1 MTAFPSL
8 RRLNVSYT
16 LVHVIYWALF
26 AVFAGYQTSLL
37 LGRGFT
43 SGEAGVFASIRCFA
57 GILAQPLL
65 GGWADRH
72 PEVPIKRLLNVCL
85 VLALGVN
92 GVFYATRPGFWG
104 TAVIFLA
111 LGILELNAYPL
122 LDSMAVQFIAAGVP
136 VSYSLSRGLGS
147 LSYALACVVCGQQA
161 VRFGTESLLLT
172 HMALLVLM
180 IAAVA
185 LYPAFPRE
193 ALPPRAQGQQPHSIL
208 YILKSSRS
216 FTLTL
221 VSLFFALAA
230 IMPIVSFMVN
240 LVTDRGGD
248 QGHLGLALF
257 LMGASELPAALLF
270 TPLFR
275 RFGAAGTLRISTCFM
290 AVKPLLFLLAPG
302 LTGLL
307 LVQPIQLLGY
317 GLFTPASVYYA
328 NANVAPE
335 DQVKGQSIMMIASN
349 GLGAMFGKKPLYTGG
364 LVVFCVSL
372 LGCATAAN
380 MWLYILFIAL
390 SGAAQGFIS
399 AFNNAIIA
407 DVVTAEE
414 RPKYVSYN
422 SIASTV
428 VQLAGPLLSGVLVDQ
443 FGWRAMFLAG
453 VPFPIIAFLL
463 MLRFWPDAKLEAEK
477 KQRIDVW
484 GAIAFLC
491 AVVPLLVLLSLGGT
505 MIPWGS
511 SACFGLLAVSV
522 VFAVIL
528 VRVDTRHEA
537 PMISF
542 YMFKNRNFLLL
553 FFFFFL
559 FGLGNSMDSYLP
571 YYFQNVVGMSA
582 SLSGTLTTPRSV
594 ATMIATALVGAG
606 NTSSL
611 CS

>member
-1 MTAFPSL
+1 M
-8 RRLNVSYT
+8 V
-16 LVHVIYWALF
+16 YWALF

-275 RFGAAGTLRISTCFM
+275 RFGAAGTLRISICFM

-349 GLGAMFGKKPLYTGG
+349 GLGAMFG
-364 LVVFCVSL
+364 
-372 LGCATAAN
+372 N
-380 MWLYILFIAL
+380 
-390 SGAAQGFIS
+390 
-399 AFNNAIIA
+399 
-407 DVVTAEE
+407 
-414 RPKYVSYN
+414 
-422 SIASTV
+422 
-428 VQLAGPLLSGVLVDQ
+428 
-443 FGWRAMFLAG
+443 FLAG
-453 VPFPIIAFLL
+453 YA
-463 MLRFWPDAKLEAEK
+463 
-477 KQRIDVW
+477 IDW
-484 GAIAFLC
+484 G
-491 AVVPLLVLLSLGGT
+491 
-505 MIPWGS
+505 
-511 SACFGLLAVSV
+511 
-522 VFAVIL
+522 
-528 VRVDTRHEA
+528 
-537 PMISF
+537 
-542 YMFKNRNFLLL
+542 
-553 FFFFFL
+553 
-559 FGLGNSMDSYLP
+559 
-571 YYFQNVVGMSA
+571 
-582 SLSGTLTTPRSV
+582 
-594 ATMIATALVGAG
+594 GAG
-606 NTSSL
+606 AML
-611 CS
+611 GMCLAFGVIGVLFMLAAGRIKK

>member
-16 LVHVIYWALF
+16 LVHVVYWALF

-275 RFGAAGTLRISTCFM
+275 RFGAKLTEGFREAGKSHGFDLVVSGEPALLYLRVANDESLMLHQEWIAECVSRG
-290 AVKPLLFLLAPG
+290 LFLASHHNHFMNAAVTQDDIKLAIDIAEDAFGVVAANHPEIPG
-302 LTGLL
+302 L
-307 LVQPIQLLGY
+307 
-317 GLFTPASVYYA
+317 
-328 NANVAPE
+328 
-335 DQVKGQSIMMIASN
+335 VK
-349 GLGAMFGKKPLYTGG
+349 
-364 LVVFCVSL
+364 
-372 LGCATAAN
+372 
-380 MWLYILFIAL
+380 
-390 SGAAQGFIS
+390 
-399 AFNNAIIA
+399 
-407 DVVTAEE
+407 
-414 RPKYVSYN
+414 
-422 SIASTV
+422 
-428 VQLAGPLLSGVLVDQ
+428 
-443 FGWRAMFLAG
+443 
-453 VPFPIIAFLL
+453 
-463 MLRFWPDAKLEAEK
+463 
-477 KQRIDVW
+477 
-484 GAIAFLC
+484 
-491 AVVPLLVLLSLGGT
+491 
-505 MIPWGS
+505 
-511 SACFGLLAVSV
+511 
-522 VFAVIL
+522 
-528 VRVDTRHEA
+528 
-537 PMISF
+537 
-542 YMFKNRNFLLL
+542 
-553 FFFFFL
+553 
-559 FGLGNSMDSYLP
+559 
-571 YYFQNVVGMSA
+571 
-582 SLSGTLTTPRSV
+582 
-594 ATMIATALVGAG
+594 
-606 NTSSL
+606 
-611 CS
+611 

>member
-1 MTAFPSL
+1 MSAFPSL
-8 RRLNVSYT
+8 RRLNASYT
-16 LVHVIYWALF
+16 LVHVVYWAMF

-72 PEVPIKRLLNVCL
+72 PEAPIKWLLNGCL

-104 TAVIFLA
+104 TALIFLA

-122 LDSMAVQFIAAGVP
+122 LDSMAVQFIGAGVP

-147 LSYALACVVCGQQA
+147 FSYAVACVLCGQQA

-172 HMALLVLM
+172 HMTLLALM

-275 RFGAAGTLRISTCFM
+275 RFGAAGTLRMSICFM

-302 LTGLL
+302 LMGLL

-328 NANVAPE
+328 NANVSPV

-349 GLGAMFGKKPLYTGG
+349 GLGAMFG
-364 LVVFCVSL
+364 
-372 LGCATAAN
+372 N
-380 MWLYILFIAL
+380 
-390 SGAAQGFIS
+390 
-399 AFNNAIIA
+399 
-407 DVVTAEE
+407 
-414 RPKYVSYN
+414 
-422 SIASTV
+422 
-428 VQLAGPLLSGVLVDQ
+428 
-443 FGWRAMFLAG
+443 FLAG
-453 VPFPIIAFLL
+453 YAIDWGGVSA
-463 MLRFWPDAKLEAEK
+463 ML
-477 KQRIDVW
+477 
-484 GAIAFLC
+484 GMC
-491 AVVPLLVLLSLGGT
+491 
-505 MIPWGS
+505 
-511 SACFGLLAVSV
+511 
-522 VFAVIL
+522 
-528 VRVDTRHEA
+528 
-537 PMISF
+537 
-542 YMFKNRNFLLL
+542 LL
-553 FFFFFL
+553 FGVTGVL
-559 FGLGNSMDSYLP
+559 FML
-571 YYFQNVVGMSA
+571 A
-582 SLSGTLTTPRSV
+582 AWRSKR
-594 ATMIATALVGAG
+594 
-606 NTSSL
+606 
-611 CS
+611 